1 MFSDS
6 LRTWAEVDLDAIAH
20 NFQAARDHLPADMK
34 LLVTV
39 KANAYGHGAVRV
51 AKLLQDRVD
60 YFALAAMDEAV
71 QLRQA
76 GIAAPLLI
84 LGPVQPADYP
94 RAAKYDVA
102 LAVSSLAEAKAI
114 SACAEDLGKKITV
127 HFALDTGMSR
137 IGFPCSEEAAKEIN
151 EAARLPGLIP
161 EGIFSHFALADS
173 KDKSYVNLQ
182 KSNFRRMLDLIGVD
196 FPICHLYNSAAI
208 AELEPEY
215 DMAREGIIL
224 YGLLPSDEVDLSHI
238 GGVKPAMALRSHVS
252 FAKRL
257 PAGTPISYGCTYVT
271 DKDSVIATVMAGYAD
286 GIPRLLSIRG
296 EVIIRGVKAPI
307 VGRVCMDQF
316 MVDVTHIPGVCA
328 GDTVSIFGTDGSETI
343 TADQVAE
350 KAQTIGY
357 ELVCGIAPRVPRVY
371 LRSNQVDSIIRN
383 LPENETYHPG
393 E

>member
-1 MFSDS
+1 MIFDT
-6 LRTWAEVDLDAIAH
+6 LRTWAEVDLTAIVH
-20 NFQAARDHLPADMK
+20 NFMAARNHLPENMK

-39 KANAYGHGAVRV
+39 KANAYGHGAVTV
-51 AKLLQDRVD
+51 AKELEGKAD

-76 GIAAPLLI
+76 GICTPLLI
-84 LGPVQPADYP
+84 LGPVQPADFA
-94 RAAKYDVA
+94 RAAKHDVA
-102 LAVSSLAEAKAI
+102 LTVSSLEEAKAI
-114 SACAEDLGKKITV
+114 STCAEEAGKKITV

-137 IGFPCSEEAAKEIN
+137 IGFACTAEAACQIAEAAK
-151 EAARLPGLIP
+151 LPSIIP

-182 KSNFRRMLDLIGVD
+182 AQNFRRMLDMIGVD
-196 FPICHLYNSAAI
+196 FPIRHLYNSAAI
-208 AELEPEY
+208 AELEPEF

-224 YGLLPSDEVDLSHI
+224 YGLLPSDEVDLSRI
-238 GGVKPAMALRSHVS
+238 GGVKPVMALRSHVS
-252 FAKRL
+252 FVKPL
-257 PAGTPISYGCTYVT
+257 PAGTPISYGCTYRPT
-271 DKDSVIATVMAGYAD
+271 QDAVIATVMAGYAD
-286 GIPRLLSIRG
+286 GVPRLLSGCG

-328 GDTVSIFGTDGSETI
+328 GDVVTIFGTDGEATI
-343 TADQVAE
+343 TADEVAE

-371 LRSNQVDSIIRN
+371 MKNAEVESIVRA
-383 LPENETYHPG
+383 LPG

>member
-6 LRTWAEVDLDAIAH
+6 LRTWAEVDLDAVLH
-20 NFQAARDHLPADMK
+20 NFMAARTHLPENLK

-39 KANAYGHGAVRV
+39 KANGYGHGAVPI
-51 AKLLQDRVD
+51 AKLLEGKAD

-76 GIAAPLLI
+76 GIRAPLLI
-84 LGPVQPADYP
+84 LGPVLPADYP
-94 RAAKYDVA
+94 RATAYDVD
-102 LAVSSLAEAKAI
+102 LTVSSLEEAKAI
-114 SACAEDLGKKITV
+114 SACAESQGKKITV

-137 IGFPCSEEAAKEIN
+137 IGFACTEAAAEEIR
-151 EAARLPGLIP
+151 AASQLPGLIP
-161 EGIFSHFALADS
+161 KGIFSHFAMSDS

-182 KSNFRRMLDLIGVD
+182 TENFRRMLAYVGVD
-196 FPICHLYNSAAI
+196 FPIRHLYNSAAI
-208 AELEPEY
+208 AELEPEF

-224 YGLLPSDEVDLSHI
+224 YGLQPSDEVNLDAI
-238 GGVKPAMALRSHVS
+238 GGVNPVMSLRSHVS
-252 FAKRL
+252 FVKHL
-257 PAGTPISYGCTYVT
+257 SAGTPISYGCTYVT
-271 DKDSVIATVMAGYAD
+271 EKDSVIATVMAGYAD
-286 GIPRLLSIRG
+286 GVPRLLSNCG

-316 MVDVTHIPGVCA
+316 MVDVTHIPGACA
-328 GDTVSIFGTDGSETI
+328 GDTVTIFGTDGEETI
-343 TADQVAE
+343 TADEVAA

-371 LRSNQVDSIIRN
+371 LKNADVDSIVRS
-383 LPENETYHPG
+383 LPG

>member
-1 MFSDS
+1 MFET
-6 LRTWAEVDLDAIAH
+6 LRTWAEVDLDAITH
-20 NFQAARDHLPADMK
+20 NFMAARNRLPGDMK

-39 KANAYGHGAVRV
+39 KANAYGHGAVTV
-51 AKLLQDRVD
+51 AKHLEDKVD

-76 GIAAPLLI
+76 GIRTPLLV
-84 LGPVQPADYP
+84 LGPVLPADYE

-102 LAVSSLAEAKAI
+102 LTVSTLAEAKAI
-114 SACAEDLGKKITV
+114 SDLGEKITV

-137 IGFPCSEEAAKEIN
+137 IGFPCTEAAAQEIRP
-151 EAARLPGLIP
+151 AAELPGIYA
-161 EGIFSHFALADS
+161 EGLFSHFALADS

-182 KSNFRRMLDLIGVD
+182 TENFRRMQKWIGMK

-208 AELEPEY
+208 VDLEPEF

-224 YGLLPSDEVDLSHI
+224 YGLLPSDEVDLSRI

-252 FAKRL
+252 LVKTL
-257 PAGTPISYGCTYVT
+257 PAGTPVSYGCTYVT
-271 DKDSVIATVMAGYAD
+271 EKDSVIATVMAGYAD
-286 GIPRLLSIRG
+286 GVPRLLSGCG

-316 MVDVTHIPGVCA
+316 MVDVSHISGVCA
-328 GDTVSIFGTDGSETI
+328 GDVVTIFGTDGKETI
-343 TADQVAE
+343 TADEVAA

-357 ELVCGIAPRVPRVY
+357 ELVCGIAPRVSRVY
-371 LRSNQVDSIIRN
+371 LKNGEVDSIVRA
-383 LPENETYHPG
+383 LPG

>member
-6 LRTWAEVDLDAIAH
+6 LRTWAEVDLDAIEQ
-20 NFQAARDHLPADMK
+20 NFMAARNHLPKEMK

-39 KANAYGHGAVRV
+39 KANAYGHGALTV
-51 AKLLQDRVD
+51 AKLLEGKAD

-76 GIAAPLLI
+76 GIRTPLLV
-84 LGPVQPADYP
+84 LGPVLPADYE
-94 RAAKYDVA
+94 RAAKYDVT
-102 LAVSSLAEAKAI
+102 LTVSTLAEAKAI
-114 SACAEDLGKKITV
+114 SDLGEKITV

-137 IGFPCSEEAAKEIN
+137 IGFPCTEAAAQEIRQ
-151 EAARLPGLIP
+151 AAELPGIYA
-161 EGIFSHFALADS
+161 EGLFSHFALADS

-182 KSNFRRMLDLIGVD
+182 IENFRRMRNWIGVN

-208 AELEPEY
+208 VDLEPEF
-215 DMAREGIIL
+215 DMVREGIIL
-224 YGLLPSDEVDLSHI
+224 YGLLPSDEVDLSRI

-252 FAKRL
+252 LVKTL
-257 PAGTPISYGCTYVT
+257 PAGTPVSYGCTYVT
-271 DKDSVIATVMAGYAD
+271 PKESVIATVMAGYAD
-286 GIPRLLSIRG
+286 GVPRLLSGCG
-296 EVIIRGVKAPI
+296 EVLIRGVKAPI

-328 GDTVSIFGTDGSETI
+328 GDVVTVFGTDGSETI
-343 TADQVAE
+343 TADEVAT

-371 LRSNQVDSIIRN
+371 LKNGEVDSLVRT
-383 LPENETYHPG
+383 LPG

>member
-114 SACAEDLGKKITV
+114 SECAERFDKKITV

-137 IGFPCSEEAAKEIN
+137 IGFPCLEEAAKEIN
-151 EAARLPGLIP
+151 EAARLPGLVP

-182 KSNFRRMLDLIGVD
+182 KSNFCRMLDLIGLD
-196 FPICHLYNSAAI
+196 FPIRHLYNSAAI

-224 YGLLPSDEVDLSHI
+224 YGLLPSDEVDLSSI

-252 FAKRL
+252 FVKAL

-271 DKDSVIATVMAGYAD
+271 EKDSVIATVMAGYAD
-286 GIPRLLSIRG
+286 GVPRLLSNCG
-296 EVIIRGVKAPI
+296 EVIIRGIKAPI
-307 VGRVCMDQF
+307 AGRVCMDQF
-316 MVDVTHIPGVCA
+316 MVDVTHIPGVCT
-328 GDTVSIFGTDGSETI
+328 GDVVTIFGTDGNETI
-343 TADQVAE
+343 TADEVAE

>member
-1 MFSDS
+1 MFET
-6 LRTWAEVDLDAIAH
+6 LRTWAEVDLDAITH
-20 NFQAARDHLPADMK
+20 NFMAARNRLPGDMK

-39 KANAYGHGAVRV
+39 KANAYGHGAVTV
-51 AKLLQDRVD
+51 AKHLEDKVD

-76 GIAAPLLI
+76 GIRTPLLV
-84 LGPVQPADYP
+84 LGPVLPADYE

-102 LAVSSLAEAKAI
+102 LTVSTLAEAKAI
-114 SACAEDLGKKITV
+114 SDLGEKITV

-137 IGFPCSEEAAKEIN
+137 IGFPCTEAAAQEIRQ
-151 EAARLPGLIP
+151 AAELPGIYA
-161 EGIFSHFALADS
+161 EGLFSHFALADS

-182 KSNFRRMLDLIGVD
+182 TENFRRMQKWIGMK

-208 AELEPEY
+208 VDLEPEF

-224 YGLLPSDEVDLSHI
+224 YGLLPSDEVDLSRI

-252 FAKRL
+252 LVKTL
-257 PAGTPISYGCTYVT
+257 PAGTPVSYGCTYVT
-271 DKDSVIATVMAGYAD
+271 EKDSVIATVMAGYAD
-286 GIPRLLSIRG
+286 GVPRLLSGCG

-316 MVDVTHIPGVCA
+316 MVDVSHISGVCA
-328 GDTVSIFGTDGSETI
+328 GDVVTIFGTDGKETI
-343 TADQVAE
+343 TADEVAA

-357 ELVCGIAPRVPRVY
+357 ELVCGIAPRVSRVY
-371 LRSNQVDSIIRN
+371 LKNGEVDSIVRA
-383 LPENETYHPG
+383 LPG

>member
-6 LRTWAEVDLDAIAH
+6 LRTWAEVDLDAIVH
-20 NFQAARDHLPADMK
+20 NFMAARNHLPQKMK
-34 LLVTV
+34 VLVTV

-51 AKLLQDRVD
+51 AKLLEGKAD

-76 GIAAPLLI
+76 GIRTPMMV
-84 LGPVQPADYP
+84 LGPVQPADYV

-102 LAVSSLAEAKAI
+102 LAVSSLKEAKAI
-114 SACAEDLGKKITV
+114 SACAERCGKPITV

-137 IGFPCSEEAAKEIN
+137 IGFACAEEAACEIE
-151 EAARLPGLIP
+151 EAVKLPGLIP

-173 KDKSYVNLQ
+173 KDKSYANLQ
-182 KSNFRRMLDLIGVD
+182 TDNFRRMLERIGVD
-196 FPICHLYNSAAI
+196 FPIRHLHNSAAI
-208 AELEPEY
+208 TELEPEF

-224 YGLLPSDEVDLSHI
+224 YGLLPSDEVDLSRI
-238 GGVKPAMALRSHVS
+238 GGVKPVMQLRSHVS
-252 FAKRL
+252 FVKPL
-257 PAGTPISYGCTYVT
+257 PAGTPVSYGCTYRPKT
-271 DKDSVIATVMAGYAD
+271 DSVIATVMAGYAD
-286 GIPRLLSIRG
+286 GVPRLLSNSG

-316 MVDVTHIPGVCA
+316 MVDVTHIPGVAA
-328 GDTVSIFGTDGSETI
+328 GDVVTIFGADGDETI
-343 TADQVAE
+343 TADEVAA

-371 LRSNQVDSIIRN
+371 LKNGEVDSVVRT
-383 LPENETYHPG
+383 LPG

>member
-6 LRTWAEVDLDAIAH
+6 LRTWAEVDLDAITH
-20 NFQAARDHLPADMK
+20 NYMAARNHLPKDMK

-39 KANAYGHGAVRV
+39 KANAYGHGAIPV
-51 AKLLQDRVD
+51 ANLLKDEVD
-60 YFALAAMDEAV
+60 YFAVAMMDEAV

-76 GIAAPLLI
+76 GIRTPLLI

-102 LAVSSLAEAKAI
+102 LAVSSREESKAI
-114 SACAEDLGKKITV
+114 SVCAEDLGQKITV

-137 IGFPCSEEAAKEIN
+137 IGFPCTEEAAEEIR
-151 EAARLPGLIP
+151 EAAQLPGLIP

-173 KDKSYVNLQ
+173 KDKSYVNQQ
-182 KSNFRRMLDLIGVD
+182 KSNFRRMLDLIGLE
-196 FPICHLYNSAAI
+196 FPIRHLYNSAAI

-224 YGLLPSDEVDLSHI
+224 YGLQPSDEVDLSRI
-238 GGVKPAMALRSHVS
+238 GGIKPAMALRSHVS
-252 FAKRL
+252 FVKRL

-271 DKDSVIATVMAGYAD
+271 EKDSVIATVMAGYAD
-286 GIPRLLSIRG
+286 GVPRLLSNCG
-296 EVIIRGVKAPI
+296 EVIIRGMKAPI

-316 MVDVTHIPGVCA
+316 MVDVTHIPGVSA
-328 GDTVSIFGTDGSETI
+328 GDVVTIFGTDGKASI
-343 TADQVAE
+343 TADEVAA

-357 ELVCGIAPRVPRVY
+357 ELVCGITARVPRVY
-371 LRSNQVDSIIRN
+371 LKNGEVDSIARI
-383 LPENETYHPG
+383 LPG
-393 E
+393 K